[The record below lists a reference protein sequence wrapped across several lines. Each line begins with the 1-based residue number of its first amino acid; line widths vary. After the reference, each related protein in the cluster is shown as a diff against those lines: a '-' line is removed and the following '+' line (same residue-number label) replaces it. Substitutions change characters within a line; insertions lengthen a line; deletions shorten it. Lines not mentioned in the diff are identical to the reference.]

1 MVHMFDFVAKCHAC
15 HAKCRG
21 ITSCAWKRV
30 CDKVVCERWCVTK
43 LCERWCV
50 TKLCV
55 KDGVWQ
61 SCVWKMVCD
70 KVVWKMMCD
79 KVVCE
84 RWCVTKLC
92 VKDGVWQS
100 CVRKMVCD
108 KEAAEVAWRRPDGYR
123 IKNKNPTQRCGEKE
137 IDQTRDKG
145 LHAVTMPV
153 AGACAARTIFLQ
165 SGWLGSATLFPG
177 ALTQG
182 RVDFSN

>member
-70 KVVWKMMCD
+70 KVV
-79 KVVCE
+79 
-84 RWCVTKLC
+84 C

>member
-21 ITSCAWKRV
+21 VTSCAWKRV

-70 KVVWKMMCD
+70 KVV
-79 KVVCE
+79 
-84 RWCVTKLC
+84 C